1 MKMSD
6 YQRIQK
12 ILSTG
17 TQMLQLIHTEQ
28 ITQEIILTDFK
39 AQWLLTTPLYNI
51 GEHVYNLSS
60 ELKKQHPE
68 VPWSKIAGMRHR
80 LVHNYDDTNWN
91 IINDI
96 VFHDLEAFLQQLEE
110 ISLSVPDE

>member
-1 MKMSD
+1 
-6 YQRIQK
+6 
-12 ILSTG
+12 
-17 TQMLQLIHTEQ
+17 MLQLIRTEQ

-51 GEHVYNLSS
+51 GEHVYHLSP
-60 ELKKQHPE
+60 ELKKQYPE

-80 LVHNYDDTNWN
+80 LVHNYDDTNWD

-96 VFHDLEAFLQQLEE
+96 VFHDLPAFLQQLRE
-110 ISLSVPDE
+110 ISVAMPDE